1 MIINAQLDALGVE
14 VVGEEY
20 ADMSQTDFSA
30 IISKIE
36 SAQPDVII
44 NTLNGTGNVSFF
56 KQMSEKNYTSDDYM
70 TMSFSIAEEEV
81 ATIGSDILQ
90 GHLVSWNYYQTTDT
104 PENEAFVSAYK
115 EAYGDSRVTS
125 DPAEAGYDAVYL
137 WKEAVEKANSFEPE
151 DVISAIEEGG
161 ISFDAPEGT
170 VTIDGDTHHLSKTVR
185 IGQIGADGLIT
196 EVYATSEPV
205 EPDPYLLTY
214 DWAVSAGIQ
223 PLE

>member
-1 MIINAQLDALGVE
+1 
-14 VVGEEY
+14 
-20 ADMSQTDFSA
+20 
-30 IISKIE
+30 
-36 SAQPDVII
+36 
-44 NTLNGTGNVSFF
+44 
-56 KQMSEKNYTSDDYM
+56 MSEKNYTSSDYM

-170 VTIDGDTHHLSKTVR
+170 VTIDGETHHLAKTVR

-196 EVYATSEPV
+196 EVYSTDAPV
-205 EPDPYLLTY
+205 DPDPYLLTY
-214 DWAVSAGIQ
+214 DWAVSANIQ
-223 PLE
+223 PIE